1 VKHYDDFDLNKGPL
15 TARELTG
22 FKDKYAALRDSI
34 VMQSKDKESILGDID
49 FKMELLQTDVINVD
63 YIISLIGRI
72 KVAAVD
78 KREYMKQ
85 DLLMQVG
92 ADERYRSKLELIK
105 KFIADHLDGLDE
117 NDNIDVAFT
126 DYVQVEKERELND
139 IAVAYAI
146 NPEKLAYEV
155 IKHTQADK
163 KIDGATL
170 IDLMAQRPSLF
181 KLESVSEQLLQRV
194 TNFINVFSWV
204 A

>member
-1 VKHYDDFDLNKGPL
+1 
-15 TARELTG
+15 
-22 FKDKYAALRDSI
+22 
-34 VMQSKDKESILGDID
+34 
-49 FKMELLQTDVINVD
+49 
-63 YIISLIGRI
+63 
-72 KVAAVD
+72 
-78 KREYMKQ
+78 
-85 DLLMQVG
+85 MQVG

-139 IAVAYAI
+139 IAVAYSI

-170 IDLMAQRPSLF
+170 IDLMDHRPSLF

>member
-1 VKHYDDFDLNKGPL
+1 
-15 TARELTG
+15 
-22 FKDKYAALRDSI
+22 
-34 VMQSKDKESILGDID
+34 MQSKDKESILGDID

-78 KREYMKQ
+78 KRESMKQ

-126 DYVQVEKERELND
+126 DYVQVEK
-139 IAVAYAI
+139 
-146 NPEKLAYEV
+146 
-155 IKHTQADK
+155 
-163 KIDGATL
+163 
-170 IDLMAQRPSLF
+170 
-181 KLESVSEQLLQRV
+181 
-194 TNFINVFSWV
+194 
-204 A
+204 